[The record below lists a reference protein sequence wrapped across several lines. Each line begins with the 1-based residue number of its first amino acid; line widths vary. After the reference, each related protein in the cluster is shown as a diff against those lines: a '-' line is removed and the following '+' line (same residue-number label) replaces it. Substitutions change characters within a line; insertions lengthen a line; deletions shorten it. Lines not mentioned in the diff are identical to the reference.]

1 MKNKAVKFFRYAGV
15 WRYKEIGKDV
25 ADAVDT
31 RMLETVLG
39 VMGGPL
45 VYVCRDTGKPEF
57 TKLRIEVRNGF
68 IIRAS
73 VAEDDNVPFAE
84 GKEVEEFFIRPL
96 MN

>member
-1 MKNKAVKFFRYAGV
+1 MTNRAVKFFRHANV

-25 ADAVDT
+25 ADKVDT
-31 RMLETVLG
+31 HALENILG

-45 VYVCRDTGKPEF
+45 VYVCRDTGKPEL

-73 VAEDDNVPFAE
+73 VAESDNVPFAE
-84 GKEVEEFFIRPL
+84 GKEVEEFFVRPL

>member
-25 ADAVDT
+25 SDGVDT
-31 RMLETVLG
+31 RALENILG

-45 VYVCRDTGKPEF
+45 VYVCRDTGKPEL

-68 IIRAS
+68 IVRAS
-73 VAEDDNVPFAE
+73 VAEDDNVSFAE
-84 GKEVEEFFIRPL
+84 GTEVDEFYIRPL